1 MEIQKTSNSQTI
13 LRKKNGTGGIN
24 LPDFRLYYKAIVIKT
39 IWYWHKDR
47 NIEEEHVI
55 RNHGIN
61 KQIPKCK
68 IFYRTNYSVF
78 IINKHQEKKLP
89 K

>member
-1 MEIQKTSNSQTI
+1 MYLLMVRRKYTI
-13 LRKKNGTGGIN
+13 LPMKYTCQNVENESVQAFKPNYQF
-24 LPDFRLYYKAIVIKT
+24 L
-39 IWYWHKDR
+39 R

-78 IINKHQEKKLP
+78 IINKHQEKKGR
-89 K
+89 